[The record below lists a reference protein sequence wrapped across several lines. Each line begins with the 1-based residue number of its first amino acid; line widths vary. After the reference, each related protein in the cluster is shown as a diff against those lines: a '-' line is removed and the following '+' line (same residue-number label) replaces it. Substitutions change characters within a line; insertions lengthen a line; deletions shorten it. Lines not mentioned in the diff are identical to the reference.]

1 MDVVGQYWDVIGQYW
16 DLFNAVESSKHY
28 YIFLGC
34 HAIFSVENLSDQ
46 WY

>member
-28 YIFLGC
+28 FLGC